1 MRLAAGL
8 LPDPLGE
15 LQRFHRPPS
24 RNRGTGPTSKG
35 KEGKRMGEREGRV
48 RGGDYGLM

>member
-15 LQRFHRPPS
+15 LQCSPDSLAGSDPDAVWDGRSGGS
-24 RNRGTGPTSKG
+24 RNEAGIVGL
-35 KEGKRMGEREGRV
+35 
-48 RGGDYGLM
+48 GDR